1 MFSTLV
7 LTLLL
12 ASDASPPDAPD
23 PGEIRALATA
33 LQVAMAGDELLS
45 RPGEIQVILSAQRC
59 EALDRQ
65 AATEERLQRAPVDRA
80 TFRQLTRAAVRASAD
95 VEAARERL
103 TVLEI
108 EPVLCKLDPATMYDL
123 RTVVLVGQV
132 NHLALCLGAVVDLDY
147 CQRGHVAA
155 QVAAAERLQEVR

>member
-1 MFSTLV
+1 MLTTLA

-23 PGEIRALATA
+23 PGEIRALASA
-33 LQVAMAGDELLS
+33 LQVALAGDELLS
-45 RPGEIQVILSAQRC
+45 QPAELQVILSAQRC
-59 EALDRQ
+59 EAIERQ

-103 TVLEI
+103 AVLEI
-108 EPVLCKLDPATMYDL
+108 EPLPCLQYD
-123 RTVVLVGQV
+123 V
-132 NHLALCLGAVVDLDY
+132 NHLAICLGPVVALAY
-147 CQRGHVAA
+147 CERERHVAA
-155 QVAAAERLQEVR
+155 QVAAAERLAEVRQ

>member
-1 MFSTLV
+1 MTALV

-95 VEAARERL
+95 VEADRERL
-103 TVLEI
+103 AVLAI
-108 EPVLCKLDPATMYDL
+108 EPLDCMAYP
-123 RTVVLVGQV
+123 VH
-132 NHLALCLGAVVDLDY
+132 HLAICLGPAVALAY
-147 CQRGHVAA
+147 CERERHVAA
-155 QVAAAERLQEVR
+155 QVAAAERLAEVRP